1 MPRSSLIHVLSF
13 TKSLT
18 TSLNTVKSMVMTPEI
33 KNKMIISSNKIMDK
47 SFLTEG
53 IQHYNKLSDKQRQHE
68 PLHFKHIL
76 KERLLDLTPYSY
88 DESKG

>member
-1 MPRSSLIHVLSF
+1 
-13 TKSLT
+13 
-18 TSLNTVKSMVMTPEI
+18 
-33 KNKMIISSNKIMDK
+33 MIISSNKIMDK
-47 SFLTEG
+47 SFLKEG
-53 IQHYNKLSDKQRQHE
+53 IQHYNKLSEKQRQHE